1 LSKCIDFDKLI
12 SEFSV
17 LLDDNLKE
25 WNSRTLKHFLSKADK
40 VKDSVLPWEITY
52 IKDAKTGKDIYISN
66 IPETIQMQLNVQ
78 IGLKKIPVNS
88 KNISVESLH
97 RIYKINL
104 KILAAVAKSY
114 IGLAAELEH
123 VILEL
128 LETTEYLDT
137 FHDQLSERRSN
148 TLNDDMMYFL
158 ISIVNDCNRIIFKH
172 IQESIDSFNEEES
185 LELLMERLETSSD
198 GDKPASYNGRR
209 GSRTRSSS
217 SEKDSSGK
225 KLHSNTLIMS
235 EVANIQAAKDH
246 VVNLYA
252 NSSRVIECVSK
263 NALNHLTNQ
272 MFFNSQMKAY
282 FLDGM
287 NEIFKVKKS
296 DRWTSRL
303 NLRSAAPLRAAET
316 DAAYSPIDTICATMC
331 DFFVFIGE
339 HLFSE
344 DLETL
349 IFICMKKVVLR
360 YVIFLRDVLISTKI
374 GRKKRF
380 FRKKKSKQLGV
391 DGGVQNTST
400 LMMGN
405 QSTMMTSADGNEGE
419 PEDEESET
427 SSIPDSVSI
436 TDAVL
441 RVDVNSTIS
450 RIRADVRCIL
460 RLYSKTILKLR
471 EQNKAGGEGEAV
483 ADEMEDPHHG
493 SEHGLSDLME
503 EHDGKQHDAYER
515 ATTSILT
522 LLSNL
527 SMAVIAG
534 EIDDPASIERIIK
547 SQCFLTVDTLYPLFF
562 IHLLPLILIF
572 LKPFV
577 TIRISCQSS
586 VRMRRSTISAWSSS
600 S

>member
-1 LSKCIDFDKLI
+1 
-12 SEFSV
+12 
-17 LLDDNLKE
+17 
-25 WNSRTLKHFLSKADK
+25 
-40 VKDSVLPWEITY
+40 
-52 IKDAKTGKDIYISN
+52 
-66 IPETIQMQLNVQ
+66 
-78 IGLKKIPVNS
+78 
-88 KNISVESLH
+88 
-97 RIYKINL
+97 
-104 KILAAVAKSY
+104 
-114 IGLAAELEH
+114 
-123 VILEL
+123 
-128 LETTEYLDT
+128 
-137 FHDQLSERRSN
+137 
-148 TLNDDMMYFL
+148 
-158 ISIVNDCNRIIFKH
+158 
-172 IQESIDSFNEEES
+172 
-185 LELLMERLETSSD
+185 
-198 GDKPASYNGRR
+198 
-209 GSRTRSSS
+209 
-217 SEKDSSGK
+217 
-225 KLHSNTLIMS
+225 
-235 EVANIQAAKDH
+235 
-246 VVNLYA
+246 
-252 NSSRVIECVSK
+252 
-263 NALNHLTNQ
+263 

-303 NLRSAAPLRAAET
+303 SLRSAAPLRAAET

-380 FRKKKSKQLGV
+380 FRKKKGKQQPGGV

-405 QSTMMTSADGNEGE
+405 QSTMTPIEGNEGE

-427 SSIPDSVSI
+427 SSIPDSVSN
-436 TDAVL
+436 TGAVL

-471 EQNKAGGEGEAV
+471 EQNKAAGDGEAV
-483 ADEMEDPHHG
+483 ADELEDPHHG

-503 EHDGKQHDAYER
+503 EHDGKHDAYER
-515 ATTSILT
+515 ATSSILT

-534 EIDDPASIERIIK
+534 EIDDPAAIERIIK
-547 SQCFLTVDTLYPLFF
+547 SQCFLTVDLLYSLF
-562 IHLLPLILIF
+562 
-572 LKPFV
+572 V
-577 TIRISCQSS
+577 
-586 VRMRRSTISAWSSS
+586 
-600 S
+600 